1 MNAGAASSSP
11 LAMTDTPQ
19 DSTPGEEVSGGI
31 VSIAGLLVHQE
42 LVFRVCLGHA
52 GNYAEAEDLAQE
64 VYLKAHQSLARLKDP
79 SSAREWLLRI
89 ARNAC
94 LDHQKRNRRRRILLR
109 LWGEQ
114 AAATLDASISDGDL
128 EARIAD
134 LKSAVRR
141 LPRRLRDI
149 FVLREYGHLTYE
161 ELAAALSL
169 KKGTVMSRLNRAR
182 GRIAAA
188 LQETNHD
195 RP

>member
-1 MNAGAASSSP
+1 MNAGAASSPP
-11 LAMTDTPQ
+11 LAMTDAPQ
-19 DSTPGEEVSGGI
+19 DSTPGEEISGGI

-42 LVFRVCLGHA
+42 LVFRVCLGYSRD
-52 GNYAEAEDLAQE
+52 YAEAEDLAQE

-79 SSAREWLLRI
+79 SLAREWLLRI

-94 LDHQKRNRRRRILLR
+94 FDHQRRNRRRTILLR
-109 LWGEQ
+109 RWGEQ
-114 AAATLDASISDGDL
+114 AAATPDASIFDGDL
-128 EARIAD
+128 EARIAN

-161 ELAAALSL
+161 ELAAALSI